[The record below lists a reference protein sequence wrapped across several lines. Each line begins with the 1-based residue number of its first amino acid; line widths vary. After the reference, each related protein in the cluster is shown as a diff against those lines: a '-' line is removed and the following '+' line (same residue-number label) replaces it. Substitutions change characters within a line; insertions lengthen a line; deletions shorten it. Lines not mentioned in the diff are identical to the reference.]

1 MLHKPQGT
9 KKTVFISCYAATSY
23 VLKKVFLHDSQVVVL
38 LSVWNRSPKTII
50 NFKPAGKKKK
60 KKKKKTES

>member
-1 MLHKPQGT
+1 M
-9 KKTVFISCYAATSY
+9 FISCYAATSY